1 MQELINEFFDKLC
14 KNKFFKN
21 DDEEIIGK
29 AKDVIQNLNEQI
41 EYVMNEEN
49 EISKEE
55 RYAIV
60 DEARK
65 LIQKINNNYSNKDDV
80 IWLNNS
86 PMDNFYDLQEKES
99 LYEELKEYYEGLE
112 ERKVINSGRKKWLW
126 RKKAKKNRKV

>member
-29 AKDVIQNLNEQI
+29 VKDVIQNLNEQI
-41 EYVMNEEN
+41 EYVMNEKN

-55 RYAIV
+55 RDAIV

-65 LIQKINNNYSNKDDV
+65 LIPILIK
-80 IWLNNS
+80 
-86 PMDNFYDLQEKES
+86 MM
-99 LYEELKEYYEGLE
+99 
-112 ERKVINSGRKKWLW
+112 
-126 RKKAKKNRKV
+126 

>member
-1 MQELINEFFDKLC
+1 MLGLLCEFFDKLC

-29 AKDVIQNLNEQI
+29 VKDVIQNLNEQI
-41 EYVMNEEN
+41 EYVMNEKN

-55 RYAIV
+55 RDAIV

-65 LIQKINNNYSNKDDV
+65 LIQKINNNYSNEDDV

-99 LYEELKEYYEGLE
+99 LYEELKEYYEELE
-112 ERKVINSGRKKWLW
+112 EE
-126 RKKAKKNRKV
+126 

>member
-80 IWLNNS
+80 ILLNNS

-112 ERKVINSGRKKWLW
+112 ERKVINSGRKK
-126 RKKAKKNRKV
+126 

>member
-49 EISKEE
+49 EI
-55 RYAIV
+55 
-60 DEARK
+60 
-65 LIQKINNNYSNKDDV
+65 
-80 IWLNNS
+80 
-86 PMDNFYDLQEKES
+86 
-99 LYEELKEYYEGLE
+99 
-112 ERKVINSGRKKWLW
+112 
-126 RKKAKKNRKV
+126 

>member
-49 EISKEE
+49 EISKED
-55 RYAIV
+55 RYAIL
-60 DEARK
+60 DDARK

-112 ERKVINSGRKKWLW
+112 EE
-126 RKKAKKNRKV
+126 

>member
-14 KNKFFKN
+14 KDKFFKN
-21 DDEEIIGK
+21 DDISIIGK

-55 RYAIV
+55 RDAIV
-60 DEARK
+60 DEATK

-80 IWLNNS
+80 IWLNTS
-86 PMDNFYDLQEKES
+86 PMDSFYDLQEKES
-99 LYEELKEYYEGLE
+99 LYEELKEYYEELE
-112 ERKVINSGRKKWLW
+112 EE
-126 RKKAKKNRKV
+126 

>member
-1 MQELINEFFDKLC
+1 MQELINNYFKKLC

-29 AKDVIQNLNEQI
+29 VKDVIQNLNEQI

-55 RYAIV
+55 RDAIV
-60 DEARK
+60 NEATK
-65 LIQKINNNYSNKDDV
+65 LIEKINNNYSNKDDV

-86 PMDNFYDLQEKES
+86 PMDSFYDLQEKES
-99 LYEELKEYYEGLE
+99 LYEELKEYYEELE
-112 ERKVINSGRKKWLW
+112 EE
-126 RKKAKKNRKV
+126 